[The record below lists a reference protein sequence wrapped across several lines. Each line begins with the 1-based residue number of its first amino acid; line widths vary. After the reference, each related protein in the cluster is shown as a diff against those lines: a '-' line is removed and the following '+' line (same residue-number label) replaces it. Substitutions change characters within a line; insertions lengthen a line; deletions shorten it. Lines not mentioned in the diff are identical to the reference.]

1 MGQNSLSYKMLYSDM
16 HKHFIELGDHL
27 VLYYNR
33 GEPMNEG
40 RRQEPD
46 PGGDSLI
53 YGKPRGILISCH
65 ITQTGGSRSEE
76 KKITGDSFFCI
87 KQKISRLHTL

>member
-1 MGQNSLSYKMLYSDM
+1 MLYSDM

-27 VLYYNR
+27 VLYYNK

-53 YGKPRGILISCH
+53 YEKPRGTPNKLPYN
-65 ITQTGGSRSEE
+65 TDWRFPEWRE
-76 KKITGDSFFCI
+76 KNYRGFIF
-87 KQKISRLHTL
+87 LY

>member
-1 MGQNSLSYKMLYSDM
+1 MGQNSLSYKMLYSVM

-53 YGKPRGILISCH
+53 YEKPRGTPNKLPYN
-65 ITQTGGSRSEE
+65 TDWRFPEWRE
-76 KKITGDSFFCI
+76 KNYRGFIF
-87 KQKISRLHTL
+87 LY

>member
-1 MGQNSLSYKMLYSDM
+1 MSSKTFTKKSLLRWDRIALYSDM

-53 YGKPRGILISCH
+53 YEKPRGTPNKLPYN
-65 ITQTGGSRSEE
+65 TDWRFPE
-76 KKITGDSFFCI
+76 
-87 KQKISRLHTL
+87 